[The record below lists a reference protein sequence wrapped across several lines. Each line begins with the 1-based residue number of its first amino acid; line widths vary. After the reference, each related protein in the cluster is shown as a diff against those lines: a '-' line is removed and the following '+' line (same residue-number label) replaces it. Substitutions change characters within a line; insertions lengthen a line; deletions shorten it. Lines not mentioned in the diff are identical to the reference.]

1 MRALLAM
8 LILVLASPLN
18 AQPIP
23 EGDEVRVRE
32 AKDAPW
38 ATGIYANSDSTSM
51 VLTQDGLERAH
62 QLLATERIEWK
73 APQKFLPR
81 FLLTTGLGVATG
93 LFVEWFRLI
102 DCFAQS
108 RECNENWGKAGA
120 IGGVAAGGAY
130 TLLYAVTGG
139 KKWKDV
145 TDHYPPA
152 GTAH

>member
-1 MRALLAM
+1 MRAPLA
-8 LILVLASPLN
+8 ILVLLIAHPLA
-18 AQPIP
+18 AQPVP
-23 EGDEVRVRE
+23 EGDKVRVRE
-32 AKDAPW
+32 SKGAPW
-38 ATGIYANSDSTSM
+38 ATGVYTGSDSASM
-51 VLTQDGLERAH
+51 VLMQAGINRTYELM
-62 QLLATERIEWK
+62 ATERIEWK